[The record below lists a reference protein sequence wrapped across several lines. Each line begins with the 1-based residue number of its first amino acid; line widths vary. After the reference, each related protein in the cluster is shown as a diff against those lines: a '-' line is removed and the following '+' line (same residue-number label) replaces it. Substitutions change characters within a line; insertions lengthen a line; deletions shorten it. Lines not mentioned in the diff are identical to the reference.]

1 MPQRATPTGRP
12 TTASGSANSAAPA
25 GGGSPNGAARGG
37 GLPHFTHYVILARP
51 AWRIQGYAGRARVAR
66 VWCVPEPA
74 IGVGVEVGLAPNM
87 SGVNTMG
94 KYKQWLHHQEI
105 GRRLR
110 DQINTLEQERA
121 RVQQMA
127 PAKATSLPELDNPI
141 ISALPNFPRAGNKL
155 SNIDPIK
162 AAMPKMDPALDQRRP
177 APSTV
182 MPAAPNAAG
191 RPAAPNAAVVA
202 SLQARAEQMP
212 SDPLDQMRELSR
224 THGQDGP
231 ARNGASTPG
240 SGAKAAAESH
250 GGSRQ

>member
-1 MPQRATPTGRP
+1 
-12 TTASGSANSAAPA
+12 
-25 GGGSPNGAARGG
+25 
-37 GLPHFTHYVILARP
+37 
-51 AWRIQGYAGRARVAR
+51 
-66 VWCVPEPA
+66 
-74 IGVGVEVGLAPNM
+74 M

-127 PAKATSLPELDNPI
+127 PTKTTSLPELDNPI
-141 ISALPNFPRAGNKL
+141 ISALLNFTRAGNKL

-182 MPAAPNAAG
+182 MPAAPHAAG
-191 RPAAPNAAVVA
+191 RPAAPHAAGRPAADAAVVA

-224 THGQDGP
+224 AHGQDGP
-231 ARNGASTPG
+231 ASNGASTPG
-240 SGAKAAAESH
+240 SGAQAAADSV
-250 GGSRQ
+250 GGWWQRQRADEE